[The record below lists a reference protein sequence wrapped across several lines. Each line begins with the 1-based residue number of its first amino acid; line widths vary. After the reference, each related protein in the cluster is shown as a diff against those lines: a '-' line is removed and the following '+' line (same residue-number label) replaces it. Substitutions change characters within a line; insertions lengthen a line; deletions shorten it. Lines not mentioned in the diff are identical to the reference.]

1 MARGR
6 MINTTICADKR
17 INDLSDDTSRLAFTW
32 LIPFADKNGRTH
44 GDPAMLCSML
54 FPRRR
59 DVTPEQMERYIREWA
74 ELGLITWYQ
83 ADDDLWIEFPA
94 FGRNQPG
101 LRKDREPDSN
111 IPAPEDGVMLSG
123 SLPDNCRND
132 DGEVPEDSRN
142 NARLREENRK
152 EDNENVSSSSCG
164 GGLPEYVQQ
173 SVRAYEN
180 AIGFV
185 SDPGQSAAIRDT
197 LEELH
202 THGIEEWWQAAI
214 GIAVD
219 NNRRSWGYIRGILEN
234 CLREGTAPQ
243 RKNGPARASPRGQ
256 KRKISYTDPITGDCV
271 EKEVTA

>member
-44 GDPAMLCSML
+44 GDPVMLCSML

-59 DVTPEQMERYIREWA
+59 DVTPEQMERYVREWA
-74 ELGLITWYQ
+74 ELGLVIWYE
-83 ADDDLWIEFPA
+83 AEGDLWIEFPA
-94 FGRNQPG
+94 FDRNQSG
-101 LRKDREPDSN
+101 LRKDREPDSG
-111 IPAPEDGVMLSG
+111 IPAPEECRMFAGC
-123 SLPDNCRND
+123 LPDDCRND
-132 DGEVPEDSRN
+132 DGDVPEDSRK
-142 NARLREENRK
+142 NARLREEKRK

-180 AIGFV
+180 AIGLV
-185 SDPGQSAAIRDT
+185 SDPGQSKAIRDT

-202 THGIEEWWQAAI
+202 ARGIEEWWQTAI

-234 CLREGTAPQ
+234 CLREGTAPE
-243 RKNGPARASPRGQ
+243 RKNGLARASPPLQ
-256 KRKISYTDPITGDCV
+256 KRVIVYTDPETGQRI
-271 EKEVTA
+271 EREVVA